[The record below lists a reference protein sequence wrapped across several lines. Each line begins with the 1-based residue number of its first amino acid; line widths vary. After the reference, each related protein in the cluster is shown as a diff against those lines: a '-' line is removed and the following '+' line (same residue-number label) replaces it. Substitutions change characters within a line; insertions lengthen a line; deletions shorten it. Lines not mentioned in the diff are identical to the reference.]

1 MSAMEIDIKQKKY
14 PAQGQ
19 AAPKHALKN
28 LKISLADREFVCMF
42 GASGCGKTTLLNMIA
57 GLDEAYDGTIRLSDS
72 AARIGYVF
80 QNPRLLPWATV
91 RENLLLVLDHLDN
104 PVDTTRQMLTAT
116 GLEEVAHVYPER
128 LSVGMA
134 RRVALARAFAV
145 APGLL
150 LLDEPFVSLDE
161 KGAEKL
167 RRLLLEIWRERKTTV
182 LFVTHNLREAL
193 ALADRILFLS
203 PSPGQL
209 LLDYKIGVERD
220 DRDSKTIE
228 RLRLELKGCKDI
240 SI

>member
-1 MSAMEIDIKQKKY
+1 MSAMEIDIKQKNY
-14 PAQGQ
+14 PAQGEVASKQ
-19 AAPKHALKN
+19 ALKN
-28 LKISLADREFVCMF
+28 LKLSLADREFVCMF

-57 GLDEAYDGTIRLSDS
+57 GLDDAYDGTIRIADS

-91 RENLLLVLDHLDN
+91 MENLNLVLDHLDN
-104 PVDTTRQMLTAT
+104 PADTARQMLKAT
-116 GLEEVAHVYPER
+116 GLEEAAHVYPER

-145 APGLL
+145 EPDVL

-167 RRLLLEIWRERKTTV
+167 RRLLLKIWRGRKTTV

-193 ALADRILFLS
+193 ALADRIVFLS

-209 LLDYKIGVERD
+209 LLDYKIDVDRD
-220 DRDSKTIE
+220 KRDSKAIE
-228 RLRLELKGCKDI
+228 RLRTQLKRRKDI